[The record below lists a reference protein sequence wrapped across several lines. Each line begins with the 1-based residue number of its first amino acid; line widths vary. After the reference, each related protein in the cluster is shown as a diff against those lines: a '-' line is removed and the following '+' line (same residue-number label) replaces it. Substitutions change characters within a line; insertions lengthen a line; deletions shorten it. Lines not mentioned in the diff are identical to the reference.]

1 MLDVI
6 EFTLDDGTTV
16 AIASAP
22 RSGSSQVG
30 LGDRLQVAEKTL
42 RESLKPVTAA
52 AEQAMD
58 TFRAM
63 ARRPEEVEIAFG
75 VTFDGKLGGVIAS
88 ANVAAQ
94 LQVTLRWRGSA
105 ASLTADEE
113 RGTSE

>member
-1 MLDVI
+1 MFDAI

-22 RSGSSQVG
+22 GSGSRQVG
-30 LGDRLQVAEKTL
+30 LGDRLQAAEKTL
-42 RESLKPVTAA
+42 RESLQPVTAA

-105 ASLTADEE
+105 ATHE
-113 RGTSE
+113 REPLPGS

>member
-1 MLDVI
+1 MMDAI

-16 AIASAP
+16 AIAAAP

-30 LGDRLQVAEKTL
+30 LSDRLQAAEKTL

-58 TFRAM
+58 TFRGM
-63 ARRPEEVEIAFG
+63 ARRPEEVEICFG

-88 ANVAAQ
+88 TNAGAQ
-94 LQVTLRWRGSA
+94 FQVTLRWRGSA
-105 ASLTADEE
+105 APTTADEE
-113 RGTSE
+113 AG

>member
-1 MLDVI
+1 MADAI

-16 AIASAP
+16 AIAAAP

-30 LGDRLQVAEKTL
+30 IADRLQAAEKTL
-42 RESLKPVTAA
+42 RESLKPVAAA

-63 ARRPEEVEIAFG
+63 TRRPEEVEITFG

-88 ANVAAQ
+88 ANAGAQ
-94 LQVTLRWRGSA
+94 LQVTLRWHSPPA
-105 ASLTADEE
+105 PMPAPADA
-113 RGTSE
+113 G